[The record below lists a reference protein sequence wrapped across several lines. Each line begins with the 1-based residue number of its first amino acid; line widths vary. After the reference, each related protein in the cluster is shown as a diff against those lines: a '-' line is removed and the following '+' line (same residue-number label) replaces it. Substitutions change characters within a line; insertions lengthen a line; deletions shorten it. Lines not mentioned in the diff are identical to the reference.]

1 LFDPFSLSIHPASMN
16 KPEFTNLEQAAV
28 LAREL
33 DEGDPLGG
41 WRERF
46 HIPRDERGG
55 EQAYFCGNSLGL
67 QPKATRAALEADLD
81 MWAERAVEGH
91 FEGQHP
97 WMPAHEF
104 LREPLARLV
113 GAKPHEVVAMN
124 SLTVNLH
131 LMMVSFYRPEGR
143 RRKILIEAGAFP
155 SDRHAACSQVI
166 HHGGDPDRDL
176 IELEADPDSGLLDDQ
191 RIIETIEEQADELAL
206 VLLPG
211 VQYRTGQ
218 LFDIVAITAAARR
231 HGIPVGWDLAHAAGN
246 VPLKLNEWDCDFAAW
261 CHYKYCNSGPGA
273 VAGCFVHERHGQV
286 TDLKKLPRFAGWW
299 GHDAESR
306 FRMGPEFHASPGAD
320 AWQLSNPPILALT
333 PVRVATEMF
342 AEAGMDALREKSEQ
356 MTGFL
361 EAMVRRLLAEHV
373 GIITPA
379 EPQRR
384 GCQLSLRITHPERSG
399 REVFDHLTRQGIVG
413 DWREPDVIRVA
424 PVPMYS
430 RYDDC
435 LRLVEALMDSL

>member
-1 LFDPFSLSIHPASMN
+1 MN
-16 KPEFTNLEQAAV
+16 EDGFTNLEQATA

-33 DEGDPLGG
+33 DDADPLGH
-41 WRERF
+41 WRGRF
-46 HIPRDERGG
+46 HIPRDHKGR
-55 EQAYFCGNSLGL
+55 EQVYFCGNSLGL
-67 QPKATRAALEADLD
+67 QPKATRNALEADLD
-81 MWAERAVEGH
+81 MWARRAVEGH
-91 FEGQHP
+91 FEGEHP

-104 LREPLARLV
+104 LREPLAALV

-131 LMMVSFYRPEGR
+131 LMMASFYQPEGS

-155 SDRHAACSQVI
+155 SDRHAAYSQVI

-176 IELEADPDSGLLDDQ
+176 IELDADPDSGLIDDE
-191 RIIETIEEQADELAL
+191 RIIEAIETHRDELAL

-218 LFDIVAITAAARR
+218 LFDIAAITETARR
-231 HGIPVGWDLAHAAGN
+231 CGIPVGWDLAHAAGN
-246 VPLKLNEWDCDFAAW
+246 VALKLHEWGCDFAAW

-273 VAGCFVHERHGQV
+273 VAGCFVHERHGRV
-286 TDLKKLPRFAGWW
+286 TDLNKLPRFAGWW

-306 FRMGPEFHASPGAD
+306 FRMGPDFQPSPSAD

-342 AEAGMDALREKSEQ
+342 AEAGMEILREKSERL
-356 MTGFL
+356 TGFL
-361 EAMVRRLLAEHV
+361 ETMIRRLLADHIQIV
-373 GIITPA
+373 TPA
-379 EPQRR
+379 EPSRR
-384 GCQLSLRITHPERSG
+384 GCQLSLRIAHPDREG
-399 REVFDHLTRQGIVG
+399 REVFDALTAQGIVG
-413 DWREPDVIRVA
+413 DWREPDIIRVA
-424 PVPMYS
+424 PVPMYN

-435 LRLVEALMDSL
+435 FRIVQGLADILLDEGR